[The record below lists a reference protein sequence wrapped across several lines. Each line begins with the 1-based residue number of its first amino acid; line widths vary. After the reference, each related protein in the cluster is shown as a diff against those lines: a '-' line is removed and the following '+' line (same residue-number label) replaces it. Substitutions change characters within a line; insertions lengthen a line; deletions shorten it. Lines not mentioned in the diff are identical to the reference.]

1 MAVPPAWLFHLPL
14 REDLV
19 VINLTALAAGAHRI
33 PQHISTT
40 AAPLLLSSAT
50 MSSDNKPS
58 QPIPTKLFISYA
70 VWPKGEPRF
79 VSYGVWVRHE
89 ATAVAAQTDESLHL
103 VCLWPI
109 GEPRFVS
116 YGSGEKPPP

>member
-1 MAVPPAWLFHLPL
+1 M
-14 REDLV
+14 
-19 VINLTALAAGAHRI
+19 AGAHRI

-58 QPIPTKLFISYA
+58 QPKPTKLFISYA

-79 VSYGVWVRHE
+79 VSYAYGSGMKPPPWQPKP
-89 ATAVAAQTDESLHL
+89 TNLFISYAA
-103 VCLWPI
+103 WPI